1 MPVTNAATYDGT
13 SLVTTSGGQY
23 RLIFR
28 LSRGLYD
35 SPEVRG
41 RDTVIPGTA
50 GRTVRSRVR
59 DRRVVELEGHIFG
72 VGATDALQQADVE
85 SALESLRTLFSPTR
99 AVANLVIAT
108 STGTKTIACRPL
120 NMVVDEGEAVVY
132 RHVSV
137 ELEAVG
143 ADWA

>member
-28 LSRGLYD
+28 CVRGLYD
-35 SPEVRG
+35 TPEVRG
-41 RDTVIPGTA
+41 RDTVIPGLA
-50 GRTVRSRVR
+50 GRTVRNRVR
-59 DRRVVELEGHIFG
+59 DRRVIELEGHVFG
-72 VGATDALQQADVE
+72 VGATDAAQQADAE
-85 SALESLRTLFSPTR
+85 AALGSLRTLFSPTR
-99 AVANLVIAT
+99 AVANLGIAT
-108 STGTKTIACRPL
+108 STGTQTISARPL
-120 NMVVDEGEAVVY
+120 NMVVDEGETPVY